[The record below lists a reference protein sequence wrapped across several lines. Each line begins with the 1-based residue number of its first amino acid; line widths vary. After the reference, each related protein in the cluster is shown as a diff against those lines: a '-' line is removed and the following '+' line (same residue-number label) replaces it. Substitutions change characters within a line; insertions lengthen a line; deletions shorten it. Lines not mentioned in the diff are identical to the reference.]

1 MGATGVIDPQAGTSA
16 QATGGGNFNT
26 EKFTT
31 AYGFRV
37 KTDKNDQPV
46 KDEKGNI
53 IKEAVVLDTEKAEKL
68 SDDNMFEGSTVNVA
82 VEYPSTFKGLLELA
96 NRSTKDEEGTL
107 RDQKDVQA
115 EIVRVFV
122 AGAKIKVNNDLKA
135 MLTKVDEKGNL
146 SFNEET
152 DTTDGVLDLSSSIT
166 RGSRRIF
173 LTEEQKVWKGLSN
186 LPADTKKAVWSA
198 YLTQTGKAFY

>member
-1 MGATGVIDPQAGTSA
+1 MGTTSVIDPQAGTS
-16 QATGGGNFNT
+16 QATSGGGNFNV

-53 IKEAVVLDTEKAEKL
+53 VKEPVVLDTEKAEKL
-68 SDDNMFEGSTVNVA
+68 SDENMFEGSTVNVA

-96 NRSTKDEEGTL
+96 NRPTKDEEGTL

-115 EIVRVFV
+115 EILRVFV

-173 LTEEQKVWKGLSN
+173 LTEDKIVW
-186 LPADTKKAVWSA
+186 TA
-198 YLTQTGKAFY
+198 YLANTGKAFYMPGE